1 MAIDQNELL
10 LASRRIVVQKSFT
23 AAAAGQ
29 RTGFLCHSH
38 RDRNLAL
45 GLQQSL
51 RENGLDLYIDWQ
63 DTDMPEKPT
72 GETARRIEE
81 HIATAD
87 IFLFLATAH
96 STSSKW
102 CPWELGY
109 ADGKK
114 RIEQICLVTT
124 RDATGSYG
132 NEYLDLYRRIDAG
145 TSGMMLFER
154 AGQAGVSVRGL
165 RIP

>member
-1 MAIDQNELL
+1 MAIDQNELR
-10 LASRRIVVQKSFT
+10 LASHRIVLQKGFT

-38 RDRNLAL
+38 RDRDLAL
-45 GLQQSL
+45 GLQQRL
-51 RENGLDLYIDWQ
+51 RDDGLDLYIDWQ
-63 DTDMPEKPT
+63 DTDMPERPT
-72 GETARRIEE
+72 GETARRIKER
-81 HIATAD
+81 IAAAD

-109 ADGKK
+109 ADGRK
-114 RIEQICLVTT
+114 RIEQISLVTT
-124 RDATGSYG
+124 RDNAGSYG
-132 NEYLDLYRRIDAG
+132 SEYLELYRRIDAG
-145 TSGMMLFER
+145 ASGMMLFEQG
-154 AGQAGVSVRGL
+154 AQTGVSVRGL